1 MASGNTIPSIHSIS
15 AAIKVTPLALKHP
28 EGDLALLPPP
38 FVTISREGG
47 AGGHTIGNLL
57 VERLNELD
65 AGECPWSLWD
75 KNLVEKVANDHHISR
90 ELIEAL
96 ESHHKLWMQEF
107 LSALSMQADPVEARV
122 YRGVAATIRALALHG
137 RVVVVGRGGAFI
149 TRNLPGG
156 IHLRLIAP
164 RAFRIASVAQ
174 QLNMTR
180 EAAAEHVRRLDHER
194 DMFYKRYWAK
204 DSCTPD
210 VYTVTIN
217 TAAVDENRAVESILP
232 LILASAHVTV
242 HHTGEMPI
250 AGMRLNAQEIEPA
263 RTP

>member
-1 MASGNTIPSIHSIS
+1 MAGGSTTPGIHSVF

-28 EGDLALLPPP
+28 EGNSAPLPRP
-38 FVTISREGG
+38 FVTISREAG

-65 AGECPWSLWD
+65 PGESPWSLWD

-107 LSALSMQADPVEARV
+107 LAALSMQADPVEASV
-122 YRGVAATIRALALHG
+122 YRGVAATIRALALYG

-149 TRNLPGG
+149 TRNMPGG
-156 IHLRLIAP
+156 VHLRLVAP
-164 RAFRIASVAQ
+164 RSFRIASMAQ

-180 EAAAEHVRRLDHER
+180 EAAAEHVRKLDHER
-194 DMFYKRYWAK
+194 DTFYKRYWPK
-204 DSCTPD
+204 DACTPD
-210 VYTVTIN
+210 VFTLTIN
-217 TAAVDENRAVESILP
+217 TAGVDENRAVECILP
-232 LILASAHVTV
+232 LILASARVTV
-242 HHTGEMPI
+242 HQSAEKLI
-250 AGMRLNAQEIEPA
+250 AGMRSKARGIESA
-263 RTP
+263 STR